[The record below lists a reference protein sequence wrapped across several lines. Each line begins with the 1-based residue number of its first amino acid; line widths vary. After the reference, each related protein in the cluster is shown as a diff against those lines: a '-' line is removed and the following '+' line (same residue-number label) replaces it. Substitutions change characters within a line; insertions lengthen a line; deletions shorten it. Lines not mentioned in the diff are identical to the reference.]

1 MLVPVMLAPLH
12 SIQTHWRI
20 VLGVALLA
28 LLVWACLP
36 APMKAKLKEG
46 WKKFGHALGNFQARI
61 LLTVIYAVLLL
72 PFGLL
77 VRIFSDSLHTKK
89 RTDKWLEHPT
99 VPNDMKQAQQQ
110 G

>member
-1 MLVPVMLAPLH
+1 MLALVMLSPLH
-12 SIQTHWRI
+12 SIQAHWRI
-20 VLGVALLA
+20 VLGVVLLA
-28 LLVWACLP
+28 LLIWACLP
-36 APMKAKLKEG
+36 APRKAKLKEG

-89 RTDKWLEHPT
+89 RTDKWLDHPP